1 LQEHNCEVVLKAR
14 EDLEDK
20 VEEAKAEE
28 Y

>member
-1 LQEHNCEVVLKAR
+1 LQEHDCEVVLKAR